1 MPPRSKRTTLLRV
14 GLVVLGALALVVL
27 VVALAL
33 PSLARSKT
41 RDALDGL
48 EGARGEFQDVQA
60 TLFPLRYTVTRLKI
74 TRKDAV
80 LKQPLLYAERI
91 EVTLRASSLLRGVL
105 RGTVEADRVKM
116 VLEQPKPGGDG
127 RMPTL
132 AELIPL
138 KAVVERLRLH
148 DSEVLYAW
156 VREKGRPSVW
166 SHGIDATLENLGSR
180 PGLAEGPMELVAT
193 GTVAT
198 KGKARVTVRAQPHA
212 ERLTFSATASI
223 DGFDPA
229 QMNAYLAAI
238 QEVTLTSGVFAT
250 RMQFRC
256 EAGRLSGLVRPELE
270 GSQLQGKGDLGSA
283 IKALFGRTAMAFSGP
298 TEGTRPDGA
307 IAVSDDLTDPKL
319 QLAPRVE
326 KVIENGFI
334 LGLQESLTRNYH
346 GPPDHDAKPG
356 PTPLKADGKK

>member
-1 MPPRSKRTTLLRV
+1 MAPHSTRTTLLRV
-14 GLVVLGALALVVL
+14 GLALLGGLALALVLSAL
-27 VVALAL
+27 VL
-33 PSLARSKT
+33 PSWARKKT
-41 RDALDGL
+41 REALDGL
-48 EGARGEFQDVQA
+48 DDARGDFLDVKVS
-60 TLFPLRYTVTRLKI
+60 LFPPRYTVTRLKI
-74 TRKDAV
+74 TQKDTV
-80 LKQPLLYAERI
+80 LKQPFFYAERI
-91 EVTLRASSLLRGVL
+91 EVTLRAASLLRGVL
-105 RGTVEADRVKM
+105 RGTVEADGVKM

-127 RMPTL
+127 RMPSL

-156 VREKGRPSVW
+156 VREKGRPTLW

-180 PGLAEGPMELVAT
+180 PGLVEGPMELVAT
-193 GTVAT
+193 GTIAT
-198 KGKARVTVRAQPHA
+198 KGKARVTVSARPHA

-229 QMNAYLAAI
+229 QMNAYLAATKD
-238 QEVTLTSGVFAT
+238 VTLTSGVFAT

-256 EAGRLSGLVRPELE
+256 EAGRLTGLVRPRLQ
-270 GSQLQGKGDLGSA
+270 GSELQGKGDVGTA

-307 IAVSDDLTDPKL
+307 IAVSDDLTNPKL
-319 QLAPRVE
+319 QLAPRLE

-346 GPPDHDAKPG
+346 GPPDHDAKPE
-356 PTPLKADGKK
+356 PTPLKAGRK